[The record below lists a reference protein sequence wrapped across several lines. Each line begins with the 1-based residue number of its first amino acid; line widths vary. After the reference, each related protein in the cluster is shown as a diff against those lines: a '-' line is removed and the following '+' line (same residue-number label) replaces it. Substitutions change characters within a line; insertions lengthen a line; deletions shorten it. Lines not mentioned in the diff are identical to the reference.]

1 MKAKDLFSLE
11 HSIAGNFIASSCY
24 PHEVLNHISEFIESY
39 DKTGFREITEG
50 VWVHESAAV
59 SSGTCIMPPCI
70 ICEGAEIRFSAF
82 IRGNAVIGKKAVIGN
97 SSEIKNSIIFDE
109 AEIPHFSYVG
119 DSILGYK
126 AHLGAGVKLSN
137 VRLDKKPVRIHY
149 ENNTMDTG
157 MLKLGALIGDRAEI
171 GCNSVINPGSVIAKD
186 AVVYPLSSV
195 KGFVPCYH
203 EPMSTWYDNIEDI
216 VKNKITKEYFTLEDV
231 YSYKDELK
239 GKYPDNNFIKD
250 KIRQQLQKLRDA
262 GVIAFL
268 ERGKYQKL

>member
-1 MKAKDLFSLE
+1 
-11 HSIAGNFIASSCY
+11 
-24 PHEVLNHISEFIESY
+24 
-39 DKTGFREITEG
+39 
-50 VWVHESAAV
+50 
-59 SSGTCIMPPCI
+59 MPPCI
-70 ICEGAEIRFSAF
+70 IFEGAEIRFSAF

-195 KGFVPCYH
+195 KGFVNR
-203 EPMSTWYDNIEDI
+203 S
-216 VKNKITKEYFTLEDV
+216 
-231 YSYKDELK
+231 
-239 GKYPDNNFIKD
+239 
-250 KIRQQLQKLRDA
+250 
-262 GVIAFL
+262 
-268 ERGKYQKL
+268 

>member
-11 HSIAGNFIASSCY
+11 HSIAGNFIASSRY

-70 ICEGAEIRFSAF
+70 ICEGAE
-82 IRGNAVIGKKAVIGN
+82 
-97 SSEIKNSIIFDE
+97 IFDE

-203 EPMSTWYDNIEDI
+203 ERMSTWYDNIEDI
-216 VKNKITKEYFTLEDV
+216 VKNKITKECFTLEDV